1 MACKLSSGEPGHT
14 DITEA
19 AFHFKANFEF
29 TLSHFNSAVRAAR
42 PPGEEKPFE
51 IATMSEPQ
59 KEDKGAQHNNKD
71 TDELG
76 SILDQLL
83 QEFASAV
90 ETRLQKEVVPG
101 IRYDIAAYIEKMLPD
116 LEDRILR
123 CLEDR
128 LGMFKGTHPI
138 YATLCSVLAR
148 RLADTITD
156 EVETRIYYRT
166 KHQLLDEFED
176 TFYRRVK
183 ERFEAEASAAA
194 THEPSPHDAAQLV
207 EPDSGC
213 GNQTRK
219 RSQSPSP
226 AAERQVKQE
235 RLE

>member
-1 MACKLSSGEPGHT
+1 K
-14 DITEA
+14 
-19 AFHFKANFEF
+19 
-29 TLSHFNSAVRAAR
+29 
-42 PPGEEKPFE
+42 E
-51 IATMSEPQ
+51 I
-59 KEDKGAQHNNKD
+59 
-71 TDELG
+71 
-76 SILDQLL
+76 
-83 QEFASAV
+83 
-90 ETRLQKEVVPG
+90 VPG
-101 IRYDIAAYIEKMLPD
+101 IRYDIALYIEKILPD

-123 CLEDR
+123 RLEDR

-176 TFYRRVK
+176 TFYHRVK

-194 THEPSPHDAAQLV
+194 GHELPPHDSDGVQLV
-207 EPDSGC
+207 ELEGGS
-213 GNQTRK
+213 GNQSRK
-219 RSQSPSP
+219 RSQSPCP